1 MRRIVLDMQ
10 CRLFAD
16 AVSQS
21 LSGNDPDF
29 ETLRAESSDETVRL
43 CKSSFAYAVIMEVS
57 ALASQRVEKRLALSA
72 KVRESSP
79 KTKIVFLVDERADPG
94 LAEEVRQAKK
104 DGLIDNFIYAS
115 VSSAYLSA
123 IIDTL

>member
-10 CRLFAD
+10 CRLFSD
-16 AVSQS
+16 AVSQV

-29 ETLRAESSDETVRL
+29 EPIQSESPDETAKL
-43 CKSSFAYAVIMEVS
+43 CKSSCAYTAILEISSRSFQKIKNRLELVS
-57 ALASQRVEKRLALSA
+57 KI
-72 KVRESSP
+72 RECSP
-79 KTKIVFLVDERADPG
+79 KTKIVFLVDEKSDPD

-115 VSSAYLSA
+115 VSPAYLSA